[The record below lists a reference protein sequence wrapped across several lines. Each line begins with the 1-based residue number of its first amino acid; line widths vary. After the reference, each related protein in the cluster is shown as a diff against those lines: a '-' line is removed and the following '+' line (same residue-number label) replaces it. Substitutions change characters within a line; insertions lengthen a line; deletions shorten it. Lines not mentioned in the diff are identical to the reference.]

1 MDCIALFPGQGS
13 QHVGMGKFLYENFQA
28 AKHVFEEASDSISV
42 DLKKLCFEGD
52 DKALALTENTQP
64 ALVTTSMALWR
75 VLNAECEL
83 PVLSLAGHSVG
94 EYSALAAAKV
104 ISLSEAVSS
113 VKKRGQLMQSAVPVG
128 EGGMLAVLG
137 LTEPQVLFLCKK
149 IKSETGKVIE
159 PANFNCPG
167 QIVIS
172 GASDAITH
180 AVETTKKEIFTDNPP
195 RRLKLIPL
203 NVSAPFH
210 CSMML
215 PAQEKLEEHLNSIT
229 FNDPKKPIIQ
239 NVTAAP
245 ISDAIEIKKNI
256 IKQLASPVLWEQSLK
271 SIAEPSQ
278 YKFLEVGSGKVL
290 SGLTK
295 KTLGAE
301 VTSFNFNTIDDLKAF
316 VATV

>member
-1 MDCIALFPGQGS
+1 MDCIGLFPGQGS
-13 QHVGMGKFLYENFQA
+13 QHVGMGKFLYENFEP

-52 DKALALTENTQP
+52 EKVLALTENTQP
-64 ALVTTSMALWR
+64 ALVTVSMAVWR

-83 PVLSLAGHSVG
+83 PIKFLAGHSVG
-94 EYSALAAAKV
+94 EYSALAASGV
-104 ISLSEAVSS
+104 MSLAEAVSS

-137 LTEPQVLFLCKK
+137 LTEPQVLFLCEAVRKK
-149 IKSETGKVIE
+149 TNAVLE
-159 PANFNCPG
+159 PANFNSPG

-172 GASDAITH
+172 GASDAITY
-180 AVETTKKEIFTDNPP
+180 AVENTNKEMFGAEAP

-215 PAQEKLEEHLNSIT
+215 PAQEKLEEHLNSIAFKT
-229 FNDPKKPIIQ
+229 PKKPIIQ
-239 NVTAAP
+239 NVAAAP
-245 ISDAIEIKKNI
+245 VSGVEEIKKNI

-271 SIAEPSQ
+271 SITDPAQ
-278 YKFLEVGSGKVL
+278 YKFLELGSGKVL

-301 VTSFNFNTIDDLKAF
+301 INSFNFNTIDELKTF
-316 VATV
+316 IETI